1 MNEYITTKEYITE
14 CDTPEQLKALKDKAT
29 KVKLISLDRMGK
41 HPLYNPKRMKD
52 KERHKLV
59 ALMIELFKRPDE
71 VVDAEF
77 NEIVND
83 KLLDN
88 EFDVSQYPVFDKDKI
103 ADTLH
108 PDDIIYKLPDN
119 TPKPPDNIPELTNIT
134 ELQV

>member
-1 MNEYITTKEYITE
+1 MNECIIE

-29 KVKLISLDRMGK
+29 KAKLICLDRIGK
-41 HPLYNPKRMKD
+41 HPLYNPRNLKD
-52 KERHKLV
+52 KERKKLL
-59 ALMIELFKRPDE
+59 AMMTEIFNRPDE

-88 EFDVSQYPVFDKDKI
+88 EFDVSQYPVFDKDGI
-103 ADTLH
+103 ADTLD
-108 PDDIIYKLPDN
+108 PDDVIYKLPDN
-119 TPKPPDNIPELTNIT
+119 TPKPPDNTPEVDNIN

>member
-1 MNEYITTKEYITE
+1 MNECIIE
-14 CDTPEQLKALKDKAT
+14 CDSPEQLKALKDKAT

-41 HPLYNPKRMKD
+41 HPLFNPTRLKD
-52 KERHKLV
+52 KERRKL
-59 ALMIELFKRPDE
+59 IELMADIFKRPDE
-71 VVDAEF
+71 IIDAEF

-88 EFDVSQYPVFDKDKI
+88 EFDVSQYPVFDKDRI
-103 ADTLH
+103 ADTLD

-119 TPKPPDNIPELTNIT
+119 TPKPPDNIPEVANIS